1 MDTDATKCD
10 VFSFAVLALCVATG
24 AVPHA
29 GLNNVQIFFKVRFF
43 SFACVCCHILCA
55 QHDSMCAVPRADRWA
70 QHSSVRWWE
79 RPSRV
84 SRRAQC
90 RWDCRDSDFH
100 NRIMTIR
107 VLHIQGS
114 DSTYDRFVELVREM
128 WSQEPE
134 NRPRFSDIEDRL
146 SEIFNI

>member
-1 MDTDATKCD
+1 
-10 VFSFAVLALCVATG
+10 
-24 AVPHA
+24 
-29 GLNNVQIFFKVRFF
+29 
-43 SFACVCCHILCA
+43 
-55 QHDSMCAVPRADRWA
+55 
-70 QHSSVRWWE
+70 
-79 RPSRV
+79 
-84 SRRAQC
+84 
-90 RWDCRDSDFH
+90 
-100 NRIMTIR
+100 MTIR